1 MQNSDLHVGGGL
13 AQSFSAINDAKPTRE
28 PYLHPSHSPRTT
40 DDSHNTQHISPH
52 LLQLGWLQPKQ
63 PQTKHKSTSTPFVSH
78 SLGLRFKNLQSSSK
92 GKWCKKTK
100 QNNGLSAFFDEQRLY
115 KICSEGLLHIYPLF
129 WRANGSGQ
137 ILVQHL
143 LLKTLKNNT
152 EAGNLVSCQVFQRC
166 LSCCRSLAYLL
177 GEASCWFH
185 LTCSVLSSA
194 LLGVDDHRAN
204 TDSLNHKCL

>member
-1 MQNSDLHVGGGL
+1 MTPAKTATDK
-13 AQSFSAINDAKPTRE
+13 AQI
-28 PYLHPSHSPRTT
+28 YLDTFCLSQPWFDSKNPKAAPRA
-40 DDSHNTQHISPH
+40 S
-52 LLQLGWLQPKQ
+52 G
-63 PQTKHKSTSTPFVSH
+63 V
-78 SLGLRFKNLQSSSK
+78 KNK
-92 GKWCKKTK
+92 K
-100 QNNGLSAFFDEQRLY
+100 QNKGLSAFFDEQRLY
-115 KICSEGLLHIYPLF
+115 KLHSEGPLHIYPLF
-129 WRANGSGQ
+129 WWENGLGQ

-143 LLKTLKNNT
+143 SLKTLKNNT
-152 EAGNLVSCQVFQRC
+152 EAGNPVSCQVFQRY

>member
-152 EAGNLVSCQVFQRC
+152 ESWKVGILSGVSEMSVLLEKPC
-166 LSCCRSLAYLL
+166 LSARWSKLLVPLDLLCPFICPAGGRRSQ
-177 GEASCWFH
+177 SQ
-185 LTCSVLSSA
+185 
-194 LLGVDDHRAN
+194 HRF
-204 TDSLNHKCL
+204 TQS

>member
-13 AQSFSAINDAKPTRE
+13 AQSFLAINDAKPTRA

-100 QNNGLSAFFDEQRLY
+100 QRSVCIFWWTKALQDLFRRPTSYISIILTGKWFRADFGPTFITKNIKEQHWSWKLGILSGVSEMSVLLQKPCLSARWSKLLVPLDLLCPF
-115 KICSEGLLHIYPLF
+115 ICPAGGRRSQ
-129 WRANGSGQ
+129 S
-137 ILVQHL
+137 QHRF
-143 LLKTLKNNT
+143 TQ
-152 EAGNLVSCQVFQRC
+152 S
-166 LSCCRSLAYLL
+166 
-177 GEASCWFH
+177 
-185 LTCSVLSSA
+185 
-194 LLGVDDHRAN
+194 
-204 TDSLNHKCL
+204 